1 MVEENSSRKREGG
14 GGCSGQK
21 CTSESK
27 CNNHLCRAHDSHLA
41 DQCLEST
48 PTPLLEESSA
58 THSWPLLNKPVRL
71 EHPPFHP
78 SLPFLPEDGTA
89 AMPCLEFS
97 LLYKETSLCPLY
109 LIEDRVSHSF
119 TISFLYSFTHSFN
132 HVFNQQ
138 TFLSPSLGPGAVL
151 SAGAKRVSKTELRF
165 QWAKLRSTASNFRA
179 ERK

>member
-27 CNNHLCRAHDSHLA
+27 CNNYLCRAHNSHLA

-58 THSWPLLNKPVRL
+58 MHSKPLLNKPVRL

-109 LIEDRVSHSF
+109 LRLKIELA
-119 TISFLYSFTHSFN
+119 IYLP
-132 HVFNQQ
+132 
-138 TFLSPSLGPGAVL
+138 FLSFIHLLIL
-151 SAGAKRVSKTELRF
+151 SIMYSINKHF
-165 QWAKLRSTASNFRA
+165 
-179 ERK
+179 